1 MECNSNAEPQIDWR
15 VRPCQW
21 TPQLLQMASQINLV
35 ALFNE
40 SVLISKLRHT
50 NLPENSNE
58 QDERGI
64 AAALWQWRLEM
75 SQLDQE
81 IPDFV
86 LPKALI
92 AYIQENPQSDIVE
105 AARIIFGGFV
115 PPYV

>member
-1 MECNSNAEPQIDWR
+1 MDWR

-21 TPQLLQMASQINLV
+21 TPQLLQMASQINVV

-40 SVLISKLRHT
+40 SVLISKLRYT

-64 AAALWQWRLEM
+64 SAALGQWRLEM

-81 IPDFV
+81 IPEFV

-105 AARIIFGGFV
+105 AARIIFSGFV
-115 PPYV
+115 PPYVLQYKEKL